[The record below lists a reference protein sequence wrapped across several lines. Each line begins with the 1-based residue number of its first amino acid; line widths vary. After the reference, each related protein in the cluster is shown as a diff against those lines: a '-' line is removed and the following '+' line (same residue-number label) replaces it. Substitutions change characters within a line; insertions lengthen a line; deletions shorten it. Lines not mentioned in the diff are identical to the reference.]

1 MKKKRLSA
9 SFTVFFLSL
18 WILLRLPKEELRFTL
33 RLLRSNLGNLPRLL
47 RFLWRAEPTRLLALG
62 IFAVLALAC
71 LISLL
76 TAVAGLCRALRER
89 QSRPELAARREKA
102 VGSRYPA
109 GREKYLR
116 QLDDHLR
123 NGLID
128 KAEYKLLRER
138 YLRMDIGDSAR

>member
-76 TAVAGLCRALRER
+76 TAVAGCAAPCGRGRAAPSLRPAER
-89 QSRPELAARREKA
+89 RPWAAA
-102 VGSRYPA
+102 IPPA
-109 GREKYLR
+109 GR
-116 QLDDHLR
+116 
-123 NGLID
+123 NT
-128 KAEYKLLRER
+128 
-138 YLRMDIGDSAR
+138 SASWTITSETA